1 MADFGKLNFNIS
13 LKPTTAFPL
22 DARCYF
28 ESLAEAE
35 AAAQTAEEAGSTN
48 TIYYFGQKL
57 VVVTDD
63 TATWYTIQPDKTLKA
78 DVSGSSS
85 GGDMLKSTY
94 DTNND
99 GKVDHA
105 DTAANALMF
114 GGQLPS
120 YYAKASEL
128 GGYIPTSVKG
138 QANGVA
144 SLDADS
150 KLPESQL
157 PDHKH
162 GQGDINGL
170 EKAISDMTEIANGKC
185 DCYVFDTE
193 TALDT
198 ALAEYVAFVTN
209 GTAMS
214 DTNLLKEATLKT
226 GDVFLIR
233 EVKVPDYWWDESTK
247 SKQPLETT
255 KVDLSVITN
264 AEIDEILAT

>member
-78 DVSGSSS
+78 EGSGSSG

-94 DTNND
+94 DTNNN

-105 DTAANALMF
+105 DTAANALKF

-120 YYAKASEL
+120 YYAKATEL
-128 GGYIPTSVKG
+128 GGYIPTSEKG

-144 SLDADS
+144 SLGADS

-185 DCYVFDTE
+185 RAYVFNTVDD
-193 TALDT
+193 LDNW
-198 ALAEYVAFVTN
+198 LTN
-209 GTAMS
+209 EENTV
-214 DTNLLKEATLKT
+214 NLIT

-233 EVKVPDYWWDESTK
+233 AVDVPDYWWDGETGTK
-247 SKQPLETT
+247 QILETT
-255 KVDLSVITN
+255 KVDLTAITN
-264 AEIDEILAT
+264 AEIDAILAT